1 MKSYKWILFVF
12 IATQF
17 LACKKDKS
25 KSEIELDYPIFF
37 PEVMEIDTLN
47 IDSLIVRETY
57 PFAIDLQSD
66 LTNKNLIKSAHLM
79 SLRIQTADYAFY
91 DSVNYC
97 NFNDIKEIY
106 LSIKNVD
113 VGTELVAQKI
123 EIPNTRVKVI
133 NLDVLGTELREYLR
147 KENFQMVVK
156 YRKKRGMPDQMP
168 FYITGKFKVYAD
180 PL

>member
-1 MKSYKWILFVF
+1 MKSFKWILFVF

-17 LACKKDKS
+17 LSCKKDKS

-47 IDSLIVRETY
+47 VDSLIVRETIS
-57 PFAIDLQSD
+57 FTIDLESD
-66 LTNKNLIKSAHLM
+66 LTNKNLIKSAHLT

-91 DSVNYC
+91 DSANHC

-123 EIPNTRVKVI
+123 TIPNTRVKVLY
-133 NLDVLGTELREYLR
+133 LDVLGTELRDYLR
-147 KENFQMVVK
+147 KDNFQMVVK
-156 YRKKRGMPDQMP
+156 YRKKRAMPHQLP
-168 FYITGKFKVYAD
+168 FYITGKFKILAD